1 MKKKKLISGVLAT
14 LACAACFAGCDLLA
28 PMDNPF
34 RNNSST
40 QSASLEDAKDYLK
53 ALYKDMAK
61 ECATQYSVVSN
72 VVINGVSHSVTWT
85 VDDAA
90 KEVVTVT
97 AGETETV
104 IKINQDKLTEDVTYT
119 LTATIT
125 APDGT
130 TITLEFKDMK
140 AVVSTLPIEGVAYKM
155 YISHGGLGEL
165 YYLNGELDGE
175 RYLAMTKKVDEAK
188 DIYTSIVDGGYKFY
202 YAEGE
207 TKNYIYITKTSANA
221 ISVSYTTDESAAA
234 IFNYSVGKADNS
246 QYRCW
251 WATFEKKDYAIG
263 TRQTFDT
270 VAASSKYFYD
280 NPTEA
285 QYPVELIAA
294 DKVDT
299 LKKPELTRYDD
310 PNPPTRITD
319 VAENTAYKLYAYHIY
334 KDYPMYLTGAKNSN
348 ANLPYY
354 FPTAKEADGTRDF
367 KLEATTGG
375 YYLYN
380 EVKGVKTY
388 INVKVDGE
396 HTSNFYEATPTSVW
410 TFDATLGTLVTSVSG
425 KSYCMG
431 ATSGYDTIQALATD
445 NLEGCSVLYLITPP
459 AGTEWVDPTAE
470 IITLAEALEIAK
482 GLNSGATTAVS
493 YTITAEIKEVT
504 NTTWGNTVLTDGKN
518 TMTTYGLYNVDGSV
532 RYDAMETKP
541 KAGDLITIVAP
552 IKNNSGTYRFE
563 NPQMQTHYSPTPV
576 ATMAALTEDTTP
588 SGTYCVRG
596 EIASFYLDNGPVKGY
611 VNIKDAASGDTTFL
625 IYGLSNYDGSV
636 AYGSLENKPV
646 VGDTISVI
654 GELSYFKGTP
664 QLKNARLMAYTYTE
678 ADPFDINAPIGD
690 DVQGNSATYNFATI
704 TSVVPET
711 YRVQYED
718 STYKLDN
725 VVSLNIVEAHINTQ
739 LRLYSS
745 STHDGVAIFTS
756 TRVISGIT
764 LNIGKNS
771 DALNIYGSTDGINW
785 TLIKEESVTS
795 TFSDHTI
802 AIDSTAGYKYLKL
815 DVKGTNQLQI
825 KTMTINFVA

>member
-1 MKKKKLISGVLAT
+1 MKKKKLITGVLAT

-34 RNNSST
+34 KNNSST

-140 AVVSTLPIEGVAYKM
+140 AIVAVLPEEGVAYKF
-155 YISHGGLGEL
+155 YLAQLGEAK
-165 YYLNGELDGE
+165 YAYLNGEESGKFLNYTEDASAAPDF
-175 RYLAMTKKVDEAK
+175 YVEAVEGK
-188 DIYTSIVDGGYKFY
+188 DASFKFY
-202 YAEGE
+202 YQDGE
-207 TKNYIYITKTSANA
+207 TKKYITTY
-221 ISVSYTTDESAAA
+221 VT
-234 IFNYSVGKADNS
+234 
-246 QYRCW
+246 
-251 WATFEKKDYAIG
+251 
-263 TRQTFDT
+263 
-270 VAASSKYFYD
+270 
-280 NPTEA
+280 
-285 QYPVELIAA
+285 
-294 DKVDT
+294 
-299 LKKPELTRYDD
+299 
-310 PNPPTRITD
+310 
-319 VAENTAYKLYAYHIY
+319 
-334 KDYPMYLTGAKNSN
+334 KNSN
-348 ANLPYY
+348 DKDTL
-354 FPTAKEADGTRDF
+354 
-367 KLEATTGG
+367 
-375 YYLYN
+375 YLKYD
-380 EVKGVKTY
+380 T
-388 INVKVDGE
+388 
-396 HTSNFYEATPTSVW
+396 
-410 TFDATLGTLVTSVSG
+410 
-425 KSYCMG
+425 
-431 ATSGYDTIQALATD
+431 ATSAVFTYDGVYNYWTTTHESFPNDTYVIGTYGAYCTFSLSSTYFYSDESSSKNEQYPAR
-445 NLEGCSVLYLITPP
+445 LITMDDVAKLPVLEVP
-459 AGTEWVDPTAE
+459 ELDFEVPTPDSTLTIIEAAELGAKFDSNKYTDGKYYVTGVITNVYDSSYGNMYIQDENGNQLTIYGTYDSTGANRYDAMTDKPKAGDTVKLYGIIGQYNGTPQMKNAWIMEVTEGEAPQYAT
-470 IITLAEALEIAK
+470 ITLAEALEIAK
-482 GLNSGATTAVS
+482 GLSAGQTSADS
-493 YTITAEIKEVT
+493 YIITAEIKEVT
-504 NTTWGNTVLTDGKN
+504 NTKYGNTVLTDGKN
-518 TMTTYGLYNVDGSV
+518 TMTTYGLYNADGTV

-541 KAGDLITIVAP
+541 VAGDLITIVAP

-596 EIASFYLDNGPVKGY
+596 EIASFYLDNGSVKGY

-654 GELSYFKGTP
+654 GELSYYKGAP

-745 STHDGVAIFTS
+745 STHDGIAIFTS

-771 DALNIYGSTDGINW
+771 DALNVYGSTDGINW

-795 TFSDHTI
+795 AFSDHTI